1 MGYYLSLVH
10 PKKIKFLKEIKSSLI
25 KLEQRQFEKWVLT
38 EKIF

>member
-10 PKKIKFLKEIKSSLI
+10 PKKIKFQNQISSLI
-25 KLEQRQFEKWVLT
+25 KLEQRQFENGVLT